1 MLNNFH
7 STQFEVS
14 AAKLSQCPG
23 ASVPEIVFVGR
34 SNSGKSTAINTLCNK
49 RQLAFASKTPGRT
62 QLLNFFTVQYES
74 EVIARLVDLPGYGFA
89 QVAKSEKIEWDK
101 ELGGYLRDRISLVG
115 CVMIVDSRRGLMA
128 VDEALLNWIGQRNLP
143 VHIVLS
149 KSDKLTRQESILC
162 RRNIEKQVASRTEKG
177 HPVTV
182 QLWSA
187 LNKIG
192 LDDLELQLKRWI
204 GHAPENAP
212 TDTETEASEPS
223 EPKTQP

>member
-7 STQFEVS
+7 SAQFEIS

-62 QLLNFFTVQYES
+62 QLLNFFSVQYEG
-74 EVIARLVDLPGYGFA
+74 EPIVRLVDLPGYGFA
-89 QVAKSEKIEWDK
+89 QIAKSEKIEWDR
-101 ELGGYLRDRISLVG
+101 ELGGYLKERISLVG
-115 CVMIVDSRRGLMA
+115 CVMIVDSRRGLMDA
-128 VDEALLNWIGQRNLP
+128 DNYLLDWIGPRQLP

-162 RRNIEKQVASRTEKG
+162 RRAVEQAVSKRIEKG
-177 HPVTV
+177 HPITV

-187 LNKIG
+187 LKKTGIE
-192 LDDLELQLKRWI
+192 DLELQLKRWI
-204 GHAPENAP
+204 GHTADTAPVDP
-212 TDTETEASEPS
+212 DTP
-223 EPKTQP
+223 